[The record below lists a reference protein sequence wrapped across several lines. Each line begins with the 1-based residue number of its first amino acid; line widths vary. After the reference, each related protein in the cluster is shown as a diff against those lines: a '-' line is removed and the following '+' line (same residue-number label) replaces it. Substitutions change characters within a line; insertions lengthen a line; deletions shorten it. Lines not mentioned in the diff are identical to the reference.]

1 MKLSLLYNQK
11 IIVINQKKEE
21 NIQKISD
28 IFCAS
33 LEKYKNYLE
42 FFKQDK
48 KNKDKEEVKNSKKY
62 N

>member
-21 NIQKISD
+21 NIKKISD

-48 KNKDKEEVKNSKKY
+48 K
-62 N
+62 